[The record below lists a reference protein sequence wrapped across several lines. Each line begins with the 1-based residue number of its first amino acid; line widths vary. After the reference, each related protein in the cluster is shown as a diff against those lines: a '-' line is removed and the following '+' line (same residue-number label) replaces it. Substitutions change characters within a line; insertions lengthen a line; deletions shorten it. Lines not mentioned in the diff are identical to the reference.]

1 MKKTMNRNRRR
12 IRDFFPPEG
21 FGIWCRIEELGEACG
36 YDAEEEFGRL
46 SELPDA
52 YPAKPGQDPEEMAE
66 EHPMAALAS
75 LVRRF
80 LREYPEA
87 AAVLA
92 AAKAGMGKAA

>member
-1 MKKTMNRNRRR
+1 
-12 IRDFFPPEG
+12 
-21 FGIWCRIEELGEACG
+21 
-36 YDAEEEFGRL
+36 
-46 SELPDA
+46 
-52 YPAKPGQDPEEMAE
+52 MAE

-87 AAVLA
+87 AAMLA